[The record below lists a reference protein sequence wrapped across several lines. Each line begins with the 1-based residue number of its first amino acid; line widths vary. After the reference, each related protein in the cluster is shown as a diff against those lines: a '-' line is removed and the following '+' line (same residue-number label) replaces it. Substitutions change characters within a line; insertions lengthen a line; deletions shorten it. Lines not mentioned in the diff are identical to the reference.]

1 MVSSGRTERVQE
13 QTLLNLS
20 LLPSPRFG
28 EGSGVRGWSIGSNFS
43 QETPDNELRELE
55 HWVLRS

>member
-1 MVSSGRTERVQE
+1 MVSSRRTERVQE

-28 EGSGVRGWSIGSNFS
+28 IGLYTTHDICYLAT
-43 QETPDNELRELE
+43 E
-55 HWVLRS
+55 